1 MSHELGSEHTAPTAA
16 RVTPARLVRA
26 GLVAL
31 PVVLLV
37 VAVLALPR
45 FADPFHLA
53 LVTRGMVWAMFGLA
67 VWFPLR
73 SLGLPSFGHAAF
85 FGVAAYAAGLA
96 VTRWQVDNVFVG
108 FALAIVVSCAVAV
121 PIAAIAG
128 RMGSVSFLL
137 VSLAFAEMLHSLALR
152 WREVGGSDGLVGV
165 IRPHAWPLSMGLS
178 RPENYFYFASAV
190 AGVALLVVVLV
201 TRSPFG
207 GVLVGIRESEARMRA
222 LGYNPVTYRFA
233 ALLVSAGI
241 AGAAGATNAYLN
253 RFVNPE
259 DLGALVSARGL
270 LIAVLAGGA
279 VLGPVLVGIGLTV
292 LEDLLSS
299 YTAHWLALLGA
310 VYVAV
315 AVLATDR
322 ARVFALVARL
332 RGAGRHGP
340 PARPVEPVEEVR

>member
-1 MSHELGSEHTAPTAA
+1 MSRPVEAGPTAPAQARAA
-16 RVTPARLVRA
+16 RPRLVRA
-26 GLVAL
+26 AVVVTPVVVLVA
-31 PVVLLV
+31 
-37 VAVLALPR
+37 AALALPR
-45 FADPFHLA
+45 FADPFHIA
-53 LVTRGMVWAMFGLA
+53 LVTRGVVWAMFGLA

-96 VTRWQVDNVFVG
+96 VTRWQIDNIFVG
-108 FALAIVVSCAVAV
+108 LALAIAVSCAVAV

-165 IRPHAWPLSMGLS
+165 IRPHAWPLSVGLS

-190 AGVALLVVVLV
+190 LGVALLAVVLV

-207 GVLVGIRESEARMRA
+207 GVLVGIRESEPRMRA

-279 VLGPVLVGIGLTV
+279 VLGPVVVGIGLTV
-292 LEDLLSS
+292 LEDVLSS

-315 AVLATDR
+315 AVLGTDR
-322 ARVFALVARL
+322 TRVVAVLARL
-332 RGAGRHGP
+332 RRLGRHDDP
-340 PARPVEPVEEVR
+340 SALPVEEAP